1 MRFRDRSDAGRQL
14 ASRLLPLRGTD
25 AVVLGLPRGGV
36 AVAAQVARALDAPL
50 DVILVRKL
58 GVPSQ
63 PELGMGAI
71 GEEGA
76 RVINADVVRYA
87 QVSEADIRAVERR
100 ERAELERRIKRYR
113 GDTPRE
119 PLAGRTAIL
128 VDDGIATGST
138 ARAACQVA
146 RALGASR
153 VVLAVPVAPPS
164 ARTTLAN
171 AIDELICLETPG
183 RFLAIGEWYED
194 FSQTRDEEVVS
205 LLRAARA
212 RHTEGSQ
219 EEQVTHD
226 ASAAGPGEADAAAV
240 DDATPAES
248 GAGEAE
254 AGAADTGAAGEAEA
268 GAAGEGT
275 PAEGTPAEGTPAEGT
290 PAEGASAEGASAGSA
305 LAGNAGES
313 TAGGSAARD
322 NLASLV
328 AMMPFAAGLGLVLD
342 AAEPDEVRG
351 RLAWTPELC
360 TTGGLLHGGALMALA
375 DSLGGICAFLNLP
388 PGARTATTSSATVF
402 TRAVRDGEV
411 TAVARPLHVGRTVI
425 VVQTDLSD
433 QTGRRVA
440 QVTQTQAVLPG
451 TP

>member
-25 AVVLGLPRGGV
+25 VVVLGLPRGGV
-36 AVAAQVARALDAPL
+36 AVAAEVARALDAPL

-164 ARTTLAN
+164 ARTTLAD

-275 PAEGTPAEGTPAEGT
+275 PAEGTASEGTS
-290 PAEGASAEGASAGSA
+290 AEGASAEGASAGSA

-440 QVTQTQAVLPG
+440 QVTQTQAVLAG

>member
-25 AVVLGLPRGGV
+25 VVVLGLPRGGV
-36 AVAAQVARALDAPL
+36 AVAAEVAWALDAPL

-164 ARTTLAN
+164 ARTTLAD

-219 EEQVTHD
+219 EEQVTQD

-254 AGAADTGAAGEAEA
+254 AGAAETGAAGEAEA

-305 LAGNAGES
+305 PAGNAGES

-360 TTGGLLHGGALMALA
+360 TTGGLLHGGALIALA

-440 QVTQTQAVLPG
+440 QVTQTQAVLPR